1 MLIQDQEQLLQ
12 EETQLLQLQ
21 EMNLNQEL
29 LAQEEILR

>member
-21 EMNLNQEL
+21 EMSHNQEL
-29 LAQEEILR
+29 LIQEEILR